1 MPIAAI
7 GAIAAIGGGIASS
20 ALGAHAAGK
29 AADAQSQAAM
39 QAAQLQHQ
47 DAQAALQFQQQ
58 VYGNQQQ
65 EAAPYLQTGY
75 GGLANLGYLLGITPQ
90 SAQAGSTQFGMPNS
104 TGAIPRPVSPLQI
117 GPPNAR
123 STQGAFAPAP
133 GFLEPRRRHSAWRR
147 KRSSFRAGAGRHYQC
162 KGDLRRKREVRR
174 GIAGPANQAL
184 VARRPA

>member
-39 QAAQLQHQ
+39 HAADLQHQ

-90 SAQAGSTQFGMPNS
+90 SAQAGSTQAGMPNS
-104 TGAIPRPVSPLQI
+104 TGAIPSPCITFADRPAECALYSRRICSCPRVPEPGGGIQPGGGSGVGFRA
-117 GPPNAR
+117 GP
-123 STQGAFAPAP
+123 
-133 GFLEPRRRHSAWRR
+133 RHSMHAAIRR
-147 KRSSFRAGAGRHYQC
+147 KRKLGAESLGLPTRH
-162 KGDLRRKREVRR
+162 
-174 GIAGPANQAL
+174 
-184 VARRPA
+184 